1 MPRFNTSRS
10 VPHSAAEMFDLVAD
24 VERYPDFLP
33 YCEGL
38 VVRARRLQ
46 EAKEVVIADMTVGY
60 KVVRETFTSRIL
72 VDRSA
77 LSIDVAATEGPFRTL
92 TNSWRFVDNTSVA
105 PRAPVSGSL
114 SQGLTGALST
124 GQGSTVGF
132 EISWEFKSRFLGNLV
147 GSLFDRAFRK
157 YADAFEARARDVYG
171 ARAA

>member
-1 MPRFNTSRS
+1 M
-10 VPHSAAEMFDLVAD
+10 EMFDLVAD

-46 EAKEVVIADMTVGY
+46 DAKEIVIADMTVGY

-72 VDRSA
+72 VDPSA
-77 LSIDVAATEGPFRTL
+77 LRIDVAATEGPFRSL
-92 TNSWRFVDNTSVA
+92 TNTWRFVDQQPLAEPHATN
-105 PRAPVSGSL
+105 PGP
-114 SQGLTGALST
+114 
-124 GQGSTVGF
+124 QGSTVGF
-132 EISWEFKSRFLGNLV
+132 EIDWEFKSRLLGNLV

-157 YADAFEARARDVYG
+157 YAEAFEARARDIYG